1 MKRRILAGIL
11 ACTLC
16 LSTPVYAS
24 TNNNT
29 TVNNT
34 AVTDVSADDEN
45 ESTLNSNSSGTM
57 TDKQL
62 SSISMLNHMTVLSQ
76 EINASSNSK
85 LYLDNAY
92 SSIVNNI
99 NPNAVDSDSMSQIRS
114 LLNTINAYQSIE
126 TKRERLQYI
135 YEQNQANALR
145 KAIPSPMSVL
155 NVVQSGNPAK
165 ALISVVYMAVDSAD
179 SYNSYLTDV
188 ENKYMQDGWVL
199 DDSAAQNLH
208 ESRSDAFTYM
218 VEMCQKNGLDGKL
231 ALNEKAVEEF
241 VSWENNKNT
250 TRRIDFLE
258 KNKTTYQ
265 AYGKYW
271 LVLAESYYD
280 QKEYTKCIEAIET
293 YESMHIDTF
302 RKDHDLA
309 KALAIGIAA
318 AGEVYNGY
326 KYTTTVTHFLDLI
339 LENIETEDWALRYLA
354 AQSYMDLAAKANNQ
368 TDKKEY
374 LQKAYD
380 LAEENVNYLID
391 EQYVKNDEYLA
402 PVKKEESKKTD
413 TKAKKDEI
421 KTYNKWLDEER
432 KIALPPVYQP
442 LVVNCDLLFGLAKE
456 LNVSDSQKTKINNM
470 LHSGDTPLFLIP
482 QLESKYWFDKTEKM
496 DDPVIELDGNDLS
509 IPAAYIAQGTTIK
522 VTVTHDGKDTVY
534 EDWTLDEVK
543 RGKKGG
549 IETFVAEFESKSI
562 KKQDYSNGDIVK
574 VEIIP
579 VEEST
584 YDSLSYKLKA
594 TVTKKLKFLTN
605 VSFEMVK

>member
-293 YESMHIDTF
+293 YESTM
-302 RKDHDLA
+302 
-309 KALAIGIAA
+309 
-318 AGEVYNGY
+318 
-326 KYTTTVTHFLDLI
+326 
-339 LENIETEDWALRYLA
+339 
-354 AQSYMDLAAKANNQ
+354 M
-368 TDKKEY
+368 
-374 LQKAYD
+374 
-380 LAEENVNYLID
+380 
-391 EQYVKNDEYLA
+391 
-402 PVKKEESKKTD
+402 
-413 TKAKKDEI
+413 
-421 KTYNKWLDEER
+421 
-432 KIALPPVYQP
+432 
-442 LVVNCDLLFGLAKE
+442 
-456 LNVSDSQKTKINNM
+456 
-470 LHSGDTPLFLIP
+470 
-482 QLESKYWFDKTEKM
+482 
-496 DDPVIELDGNDLS
+496 
-509 IPAAYIAQGTTIK
+509 
-522 VTVTHDGKDTVY
+522 
-534 EDWTLDEVK
+534 
-543 RGKKGG
+543 
-549 IETFVAEFESKSI
+549 
-562 KKQDYSNGDIVK
+562 
-574 VEIIP
+574 
-579 VEEST
+579 
-584 YDSLSYKLKA
+584 
-594 TVTKKLKFLTN
+594 
-605 VSFEMVK
+605 